1 MVKVAV
7 TEHEHRK
14 AEQVFSGSV
23 EDGLEC
29 LCMPA
34 NETALAE
41 AIRTRQVSHVI
52 VGVEAY
58 SGSLYEALPAGG
70 VIARFG
76 VGHDGVN
83 KPLATERS
91 LLCTNTPGV
100 LDDSVAEHAV
110 NLLLAA
116 ARHTATLA
124 ASMKAGQWSP
134 ALGSELKGKTL
145 AIIGCGAIGQ
155 RVARR
160 AAVGLG
166 MKVIGCE
173 KQDVDVARMQREFG
187 FTTVINSFEQA
198 VAQAD
203 FVSFHIPSLPETYHF
218 LDRKR
223 LALLPARCWLVNTAR
238 GALVDEI
245 ALFDALAGGTIAGA
259 ALDVYER
266 EPYEPAMTEKDLRKL
281 NNVIMTPHVGSS
293 TREACERMARR
304 ALQNIRLAEAGRY
317 EEMDLLNPD
326 VLPAIQ
332 KLRRTTS

>member
-1 MVKVAV
+1 MAGV
-7 TEHEHRK
+7 
-14 AEQVFSGSV
+14 
-23 EDGLEC
+23 
-29 LCMPA
+29 
-34 NETALAE
+34 
-41 AIRTRQVSHVI
+41 IRARQVSHVI
-52 VGVEAY
+52 IGVESY
-58 SGSLYEALPAGG
+58 SGPLYEALPVGG

-76 VGHDGVN
+76 LGHDGVN

-116 ARHTATLA
+116 ARHTTTLPA
-124 ASMKAGQWSP
+124 EMKAGKWSP
-134 ALGSELKGKTL
+134 QLGCELKGKTL

-155 RVARR
+155 RVARI
-160 AAVGLG
+160 AAHGLG
-166 MKVIGCE
+166 MRVVGCE
-173 KQDVDVARMQREFG
+173 TRDVDAGQMQREFG
-187 FTTVINSFEQA
+187 FASVTKSFEQA
-198 VAQAD
+198 VAEVD
-203 FVSFHIPSLPETYHF
+203 FVSLHIPSLPETCHF

-223 LALLPARCWLVNTAR
+223 LVLLPARCWLVNTAR